1 MTGCSDELLAGAD
14 SPGVTG
20 AGAAAGLTVVVVV
33 LEGAGVLDEG
43 REVGSLVS
51 GPLRGCGVGRVL
63 RGVTPVLVDVVVV
76 LPGGRP
82 TAVSASRRR
91 A

>member
-1 MTGCSDELLAGAD
+1 M
-14 SPGVTG
+14 G

-33 LEGAGVLDEG
+33 LDGAAVLADG
-43 REVGSLVS
+43 SEVGSAES

-63 RGVTPVLVDVVVV
+63 RGVTPVLLEFVAV

-82 TAVSASRRR
+82 TAVSACRRR